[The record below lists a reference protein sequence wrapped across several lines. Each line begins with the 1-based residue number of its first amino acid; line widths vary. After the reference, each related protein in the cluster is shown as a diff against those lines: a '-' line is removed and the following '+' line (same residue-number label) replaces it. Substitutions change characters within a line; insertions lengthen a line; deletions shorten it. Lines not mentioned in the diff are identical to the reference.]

1 MDYKNSYD
9 GLDEYAANLI
19 KNKARQLVGK
29 AGLTQ
34 HDQSDIEQDLMID
47 LLCKMKHFNPA
58 KGKKTTFMARMI
70 ERRISTIFEARFAQC
85 RDWRKCYSLNK
96 TIDNGEGL
104 QTEMI
109 ELLSNDVDSN
119 RTSDLELSSLK
130 MDVKQ
135 VLDSLPD
142 DLKELCL
149 KLKENTVSEIAREMG
164 VPRGTLYG
172 RIKKIRNAFLAA
184 GFEEF

>member
-9 GLDEYAANLI
+9 GLDDYAARLI
-19 KNKARQLVGK
+19 KSKARQLVGK

-47 LLCKMKHFNPA
+47 LLCRMQHFNPA
-58 KGKKTTFMARMI
+58 KGKKTTFIARMV

-85 RDWRKCYSLNK
+85 RDWRKCYSLNE
-96 TIDNGEGL
+96 TIGEGDGW
-104 QTEMI
+104 QGEI
-109 ELLSNDVDSN
+109 IDLLSNDEDSDN
-119 RTSDLELSSLK
+119 LSDLELSSLK
-130 MDVKQ
+130 MDVER
-135 VLDSLPD
+135 VLDRLPD

-149 KLKENTVSEIAREMG
+149 KLKENTMSEIAREMG

-172 RIKKIRNAFLAA
+172 RIKKIRKAFLAA
-184 GFEEF
+184 GFEK